1 VSPFRD
7 VKSSLAACALA
18 AVGAAVVVLSAI
30 LVIAPAPARADTGF
44 QPWWVQSF
52 EVTHLWSGPADPAV
66 DYGEIPQWTYLLVV
80 APQNGP
86 RLFVFVPATGNY
98 AYVDARSVGPSGPPP
113 TPTASPTPTST
124 PSTTAV
130 TTPSATP
137 STPAPTTTPVSGQST
152 TSWVQSRRPSDLW
165 SGPDDKA
172 VDYGPLPVGSY
183 LQPVAPPNGT
193 RLFVYVPW
201 TRNYAYVDAAA
212 VVPSAPPPPGVTAS
226 DDWEWTGRVIDPG
239 SLWERS
245 APTQKAPVVKTLPP
259 GTVVHVVAWVEGQE
273 IVPGTW
279 TWGQLPDGN
288 YFYANSVQI
297 IPPTTPPPPPANHP
311 SGKWIDVNT
320 LRQVAVAYQDTT
332 PVYMAVVSSGSPGW
346 ETPTGVHTIWRRVP
360 SETMVGSTLS
370 SLGLDAEQLARAH
383 YDLKNVLYTQYFD
396 GFGDALHDNYWLA
409 PWQFGVPR
417 SHGCVGMPEAD
428 ALWFWNWATTGTAVV
443 VHSG

>member
-1 VSPFRD
+1 MSRSRD
-7 VKSSLAACALA
+7 LKSFWAGYGLA
-18 AVGAAVVVLSAI
+18 AVGTAVVI
-30 LVIAPAPARADTGF
+30 LGATLLIGSTSVHAATGF

-52 EVTHLWSGPADPAV
+52 EVTHLWSGPTDPAV

-80 APQNGP
+80 APQTGP
-86 RLFVFVPATGNY
+86 RLFVYVPWTQNY

-113 TPTASPTPTST
+113 TPTASPTPAAT
-124 PSTTAV
+124 PTA
-130 TTPSATP
+130 SATGTV
-137 STPAPTTTPVSGQST
+137 TPAPTANPGSSQPTG
-152 TSWVQSRRPSDLW
+152 SWIQSRHASHLW
-165 SGPDDKA
+165 SGPDDHA

-183 LQPVAPPNGT
+183 LQVAASPGGA
-193 RLFVYVPW
+193 RVFVYVPS

-212 VVPSAPPPPGVTAS
+212 VVPSPPPPPGVTAS
-226 DDWEWTGRVIDPG
+226 DDWAWTGRVIDPD

-259 GTVVHVVAWVEGQE
+259 GTVVRVVAWVEGQE

-279 TWGQLPDGN
+279 TWGELEDGN
-288 YFYANSVQI
+288 FFYANSVQI
-297 IPPTTPPPPPANHP
+297 IPPTTPPPPPADHP
-311 SGKWIDVNT
+311 NGKWVDVNT
-320 LRQVAVAYQDTT
+320 LRQVAVAYQDAT
-332 PVYMAVVSSGSPGW
+332 PLYLAVVSTGSPGW
-346 ETPTGVHTIWRRVP
+346 ETPAGVHTIWRRVP

-428 ALWFWNWATTGTAVV
+428 ALWFWNWASVGTPVI
-443 VHSG
+443 VHGG